1 MKKNLHLIFLL
12 AIILLSSCIK
22 QKAEKGEK
30 NEQELS
36 TQAVGDTVYNSE
48 SLKVIRL
55 TENIYQHISY
65 LKTKDFGFVPCNGMI
80 YSNRKESVVFDTPID
95 NSSTTELLE
104 FISNKL
110 ESNINAVIPTHF
122 HVDCI
127 GGLDE
132 VLKRGINVL
141 ANKKTIDLIDNGN
154 IEKSFINSFENEI
167 SIKIGGETV
176 TAQYFGEGHTSD
188 NIIGY
193 IPSENTLFGGCLIKA
208 LGAGKGN
215 LEDANTKEWPN
226 TVAKLKKTYPNVEFV
241 IPGHGEYGTSALLNY
256 TIEMFDY

>member
-1 MKKNLHLIFLL
+1 MKKFPHIIALL
-12 AIILLSSCIK
+12 AFFLLSSCIN
-22 QKAEKGEK
+22 QKTEKKDK
-30 NEQELS
+30 NKQELS
-36 TQAVGDTVYNSE
+36 TQVVGDTAYSSE
-48 SLKVIRL
+48 SLKVIQL

-65 LKTKDFGFVPCNGMI
+65 LKTKDFGLVPCNGMI
-80 YSNRKESVVFDTPID
+80 FMNSGEAVVFDTPID
-95 NSSTTELLE
+95 NSSTAELLE

-110 ESNINAVIPTHF
+110 ESNIKAVIPTHF

-127 GGLDE
+127 GGLEE
-132 VLKRGINVL
+132 VQKQGINVL
-141 ANKKTIDLIDNGN
+141 ANKKTIDLIYNGN
-154 IEKSFINSFENEI
+154 IDKNSLNSFENEI

-176 TAQYFGEGHTSD
+176 TSQYFGEGHTSD

-226 TVAKLKKTYPNVEFV
+226 TVTKLKQTYPNVEFV
-241 IPGHGEYGTSALLNY
+241 IPGHGEYGTSALLDY

>member
-1 MKKNLHLIFLL
+1 MY
-12 AIILLSSCIK
+12 S
-22 QKAEKGEK
+22 
-30 NEQELS
+30 
-36 TQAVGDTVYNSE
+36 SE
-48 SLKVIRL
+48 SLKVIQL
-55 TENIYQHISY
+55 SPNIYQHISY
-65 LKTKDFGFVPCNGMI
+65 LYIEGYGNFPCNGMI
-80 YSNRKESVVFDTPID
+80 YSNGKESVVFDTPID
-95 NSSTTELLE
+95 NNSTIELLE

-110 ESNINAVIPTHF
+110 KSNVRTVIPTHF

-127 GGLDE
+127 GGLEE
-132 VLKRGINVL
+132 VQKRGINVL

-154 IEKSFINSFENEI
+154 IDKNSINGFENEI

-176 TAQYFGEGHTSD
+176 IAKYFGEGHTSD

-193 IPSENTLFGGCLIKA
+193 IPSENTLFGGCLIKT

-241 IPGHGEYGTSALLNY
+241 IPGHGEYGTSALLDY
-256 TIEMFDY
+256 TIEMFGG